1 MIYVLIIALQTMQGE
16 AVTTQ
21 EFNSKSRCLD
31 AREIVMKHTYDARA
45 FCVLK

>member
-1 MIYVLIIALQTMQGE
+1 MIYVLIIVLQTMQGE

-21 EFNSKSRCLD
+21 EFHTKARCLD
-31 AREIVMKHTYDARA
+31 AREIVVKHTYNARA

>member
-1 MIYVLIIALQTMQGE
+1 MIYVLIIVLQTMQGE

-21 EFNSKSRCLD
+21 EFHSKARCLD
-31 AREIVMKHTYDARA
+31 AREIVVKHTYNARA